1 MQFADGTSPIT
12 YTVTGSITGRR
23 VSMTS
28 YTIKA
33 LVPEWTVT
41 PDPLSSTNIRTGK
54 ITSINS
60 AKSKMGVYYGE
71 RELARST
78 NEIAFAKVDLK
89 IYAGTNMSGFENIS
103 SSNNTLIVGEQINLK
118 AVIDVTN
125 LASQATYQWVLPN
138 DAISYYDENAT
149 SNPVKRLDSNQLSS
163 NAITFYLTAS
173 NSAAPIT
180 CNVTINGSQ
189 FALSNS
195 LNVVKPNVNLSATIN
210 SNPNAG
216 VHVDQVYGF
225 YALRFGYFLN
235 PYLYGIRFDRSHIIE
250 PVGFETADLCYT
262 QIIQSSIENN
272 NTVISNSL
280 DNRFI
285 YAAISYAADS
295 PRTPLN
301 VSTTDIFNPTRSPFT
316 ANDNFL
322 MYVMYKPKL
331 PNSCYVPLVNV
342 SWSWGGTAEANL
354 LHSSWTLKSSHSS
367 TSGTGIETDSPP
379 NWSSIYTNGNLITN
393 RAKTNYF

>member
-54 ITSINS
+54 ITSTNS
-60 AKSKMGVYYGE
+60 ATSKMGVYYGE
-71 RELARST
+71 RELGRSDD
-78 NEIAFAKVDLK
+78 EIAFAKVDLK
-89 IYAGTNMSGFENIS
+89 IYAGTYMSGFANIS

-118 AVIDVTN
+118 AVIDDTN

-138 DAISYYDENAT
+138 DAISYYDENAA

-189 FALSNS
+189 YALSNS
-195 LNVVKPNVNLSATIN
+195 LIVLKPTASLSAVNNAPVEVFYGKLYYNKDFYYLGFPPLKITPLGERPNPGMKFAGNRCTIPSGFTGTSCFTQVIDEAFTTIN
-210 SNPNAG
+210 G
-216 VHVDQVYGF
+216 KY
-225 YALRFGYFLN
+225 
-235 PYLYGIRFDRSHIIE
+235 
-250 PVGFETADLCYT
+250 
-262 QIIQSSIENN
+262 
-272 NTVISNSL
+272 VINSL
-280 DNRFI
+280 DYKFGFE
-285 YAAISYAADS
+285 YHTESDKYLETAEDS
-295 PRTPLN
+295 PAQDLPNITSISIPSIN
-301 VSTTDIFNPTRSPFT
+301 AYHDFT
-316 ANDNFL
+316 
-322 MYVMYKPKL
+322 MYIMFKPEL
-331 PNSCYVPLVNV
+331 PNSCYVPIQFV
-342 SWSWGGTAEANL
+342 SWGWSGSANFNSTNSTWEAPSSQPTPWVSPVSTTA
-354 LHSSWTLKSSHSS
+354 
-367 TSGTGIETDSPP
+367 DPP
-379 NWSSIYTNGNLITN
+379 NWSSRTIGL
-393 RAKTNYF
+393 